1 MKALPEKNREAGR
14 KNSFGAHEFICSA
27 TECTGLIPTLT
38 PEDPDG
44 EFHEAM
50 LYGIHAPK
58 KRNGIPNEEK
68 PDAKGK

>member
-1 MKALPEKNREAGR
+1 MGSGR
-14 KNSFGAHEFICSA
+14 GDSFGERELVASA

-58 KRNGIPNEEK
+58 QRDGIPNEEK
-68 PDAKGK
+68 PDTKRK